1 MQRFYA
7 FLVFGLAF
15 CASAFSQDR
24 GTIQC
29 DPGSMTLVPAWI
41 APGRPH
47 VVEHLNCGQMVSVVD
62 VGSFLSAS
70 QYSSRPPEYVKI
82 LIGEK
87 EAYVDARYVKLLG
100 SKEPLKVSKA
110 GQPPARQNLQEEE
123 EQKKWQLIAKESI
136 SIRDQA
142 FLDPIYTYGPRTF
155 RGTVSNGSDFP
166 MTHLHLLLRIYDCA
180 GKPDSSYS
188 NCEIIGEVK
197 PVIAAPIP
205 SRQTRLVTG
214 PVVFEATPR
223 VRGTF
228 SWGYQILGARA
239 E

>member
-123 EQKKWQLIAKESI
+123 EQKKMAADRQGEH
-136 SIRDQA
+136 
-142 FLDPIYTYGPRTF
+142 FDPRSGVPR
-155 RGTVSNGSDFP
+155 SD
-166 MTHLHLLLRIYDCA
+166 LYL
-180 GKPDSSYS
+180 
-188 NCEIIGEVK
+188 
-197 PVIAAPIP
+197 
-205 SRQTRLVTG
+205 
-214 PVVFEATPR
+214 
-223 VRGTF
+223 
-228 SWGYQILGARA
+228 RA
-239 E
+239 EDVQGDGQQRQRLSDDSPPPAAEDL

>member
-1 MQRFYA
+1 
-7 FLVFGLAF
+7 
-15 CASAFSQDR
+15 
-24 GTIQC
+24 
-29 DPGSMTLVPAWI
+29 
-41 APGRPH
+41 
-47 VVEHLNCGQMVSVVD
+47 
-62 VGSFLSAS
+62 
-70 QYSSRPPEYVKI
+70 
-82 LIGEK
+82 
-87 EAYVDARYVKLLG
+87 
-100 SKEPLKVSKA
+100 
-110 GQPPARQNLQEEE
+110 
-123 EQKKWQLIAKESI
+123 
-136 SIRDQA
+136 
-142 FLDPIYTYGPRTF
+142 
-155 RGTVSNGSDFP
+155 